1 MTQSNFIYADFPSF
15 VNIFIATIPFNM
27 FIPWQTPI
35 NWQLGPVKNIFY
47 LRILVSNQH
56 YFPFSWCFYR
66 LTLTRRVP
74 LVKQLPKN
82 PSSLLVFSVAQSLVF
97 SVLWIIVCPCSF
109 GHCIVCPSTCGF
121 WLFLW
126 YLPIFLGQTRWIQ
139 SPHCGNFPFICK
151 IIPSVL
157 AYGV

>member
-1 MTQSNFIYADFPSF
+1 MTQSYFIYADFPSF
-15 VNIFIATIPFNM
+15 VNIYIATIPFNM

-35 NWQLGPVKNIFY
+35 NWQLGPVKNNFY

-74 LVKQLPKN
+74 LVKQLPKY

-109 GHCIVCPSTCGF
+109 GHCIVCHSHYNFGILQIF
-121 WLFLW
+121 FIYIDFHFLKWLHPCVQYEIENFCFLRRIW
-126 YLPIFLGQTRWIQ
+126 E
-139 SPHCGNFPFICK
+139 
-151 IIPSVL
+151 
-157 AYGV
+157 